1 MAFSVWLC
9 FQPYDKYN
17 TDGRFE
23 GPPVDR
29 TLSHDCALL
38 FDPNVPSFLSLGAL
52 ALVLFGLAFPGVLV
66 LSWGSA
72 ATWRGR
78 LRMALLGGFALV
90 SSTVTCMLIFDSGL
104 YFLSN
109 AHPHYTLFVYII
121 PLYEAVA
128 GSLAIFRA
136 LKPFGHFF

>member
-1 MAFSVWLC
+1 
-9 FQPYDKYN
+9 
-17 TDGRFE
+17 
-23 GPPVDR
+23 
-29 TLSHDCALL
+29 
-38 FDPNVPSFLSLGAL
+38 
-52 ALVLFGLAFPGVLV
+52 
-66 LSWGSA
+66 
-72 ATWRGR
+72 
-78 LRMALLGGFALV
+78 MALLGGFALV